1 VRVNARK
8 KRAEKSSPI
17 DFCLTGKSFLKK
29 MAFWT
34 VGEKRR
40 EKKKRKNHFKTNTSK
55 TNTYTHTKAFKSTH

>member
-1 VRVNARK
+1 MRVNARK

-29 MAFWT
+29 MAFW
-34 VGEKRR
+34 R
-40 EKKKRKNHFKTNTSK
+40 EKKRKKEKKKPHKTNTSK